1 MEFPKN
7 LKYAETDEWVRVEGD
22 IAVVGLTD
30 FAQDQLSDLVYF
42 EALVE
47 VGEEVDV
54 ETNLATVESVKS
66 AGDVV
71 SPVAGEVV
79 EINTELEDE
88 PEIVNKAPFAEGW
101 MFKIKLNAPVD
112 EENLMSAEEYQEKCE
127 E

>member
-1 MEFPKN
+1 MEFPKD
-7 LKYAETDEWVRVEGD
+7 LKYAETDEWVRIEGD

-101 MFKIKLNAPVD
+101 MFKIKLSAPVD

>member
-1 MEFPKN
+1 MEFPN
-7 LKYAETDEWVRVEGD
+7 ELKYAETDEWVRVEGD
-22 IAVVGLTD
+22 IAIVGLTD

-47 VGEEVDV
+47 VGEKVDV
-54 ETNLATVESVKS
+54 ETALGTVESVKS

-71 SPVAGEVV
+71 SPVAGEVI

-88 PEIVNKAPFAEGW
+88 PEIVNSDPYDTGW
-101 MFKIKLNAPVD
+101 MFKIKLSEPLD
-112 EENLMSAEEYQEKCE
+112 EDRLMSAEEYQEQCE

>member
-7 LKYAETDEWVRVEGD
+7 LKYAETDEWVRIEGD

-88 PEIVNKAPFAEGW
+88 PEIVNKAPFSEGW